1 MDMNDKEKQIEEK
14 TCKNCIHYNIC
25 ALWTTTDLEQDEAHK
40 YCYHHWQPELPKGSV
55 VLYHDEA
62 QKYYAYKIIEP
73 QIKGCLDRELALEKQ
88 LKEARKQAVK
98 EVLEKTKEKCKELE
112 DKFSHLCKS
121 KKECLMETCRYE
133 GVLAVK
139 RELNEIAKEF
149 GVEL

>member
-1 MDMNDKEKQIEEK
+1 MNNKEKQIEILLLTEAIYESGHGLDWGD
-14 TCKNCIHYNIC
+14 CKDI
-25 ALWTTTDLEQDEAHK
+25 AEQLDFLDYRK
-40 YCYHHWQPELPKGSV
+40 IPKGSV
-55 VLYHDEA
+55 VLTEERHTALKLIENYH
-62 QKYYAYKIIEP
+62 
-73 QIKGCLDRELALEKQ
+73 IKSCGKNSVVLTTEELE
-88 LKEARKQAVK
+88 EIRKQAVK